1 MVRQYKIH
9 TNLDGTDDKVWDV
22 TNGKVRFYQPSN
34 LGLQS
39 TNNIWQ
45 SNGIGV
51 MGTRSITQPQIE
63 FKLETFG
70 ESLEENYQLMKDFI
84 NDILNQ
90 KFVTLEYQTEIFQ
103 VYADLA
109 LADVTKTEGYG
120 KNGTFSEKITFD
132 IITKWYTYENLTFD
146 MIQNGKVIAG
156 KSKIYGG
163 YKGSETALQ
172 NYNRLKASPSLNL
185 PNLNLLDGAKD
196 FSGDWKNSNSWQND
210 GTYKGLTVKKRTE
223 PWVGIYKT
231 FKAPKSGVYT
241 FSAYVKSSGNN
252 ANIFRLIFIN
262 DINVLLPNKTLG
274 SDFDWTRDSFTVTL
288 NTGDVV
294 YTKYEISG
302 TGALWT
308 AGHKWEEVSTTY
320 KNFNLLDGT
329 KDFSGYWEGMDGW
342 QNDGTYEGLTVKKT
356 TTQWSSIYK
365 TFTAP
370 KDGVYTFSAYVKSSG
385 NNANIHRFV
394 SLNNADYWGPHKEL
408 GSDFD
413 WTRDSFTVTLKA
425 KDTIFARYA
434 ISGAGALWTAGHK
447 WESGAIATP
456 WEPSEKD
463 LQNQY
468 NTWFPSATE
477 LTTADISEY
486 FGYNYIANQAYTY
499 YGETNIDR
507 LSRWDIKDEIF
518 SFMGI
523 LYPKL
528 PKTPAGV
535 RFLDDIGNE
544 YTAIVFKTEELQN
557 YILINTDVNDETY
570 QGWKGTTA
578 LNLFPVMDFERYR
591 TRIIEKGQM
600 ELINLSK
607 AEFKIKRKADF
618 V

>member
-22 TNGKVRFYQPSN
+22 TNGKVRLYQPSN

-70 ESLEENYQLMKDFI
+70 ESLEENYQLMKDFV
-84 NDILNQ
+84 NDILSK

-146 MIQNGKVIAG
+146 MIKNGEVIDG

-163 YKGSETALQ
+163 YKGNETPLQ

-185 PNLNLLDGAKD
+185 PNLNLLEGSKKYTKD
-196 FSGDWKNSNSWQND
+196 H
-210 GTYKGLTVKKRTE
+210 
-223 PWVGIYKT
+223 P
-231 FKAPKSGVYT
+231 YT
-241 FSAYVKSSGNN
+241 FSSNAWDGYAMLYDVFVKNLKAGTYTMSGK
-252 ANIFRLIFIN
+252 A
-262 DINVLLPNKTLG
+262 DAP
-274 SDFDWTRDSFTVTL
+274 
-288 NTGDVV
+288 
-294 YTKYEISG
+294 
-302 TGALWT
+302 WT
-308 AGHKWEEVSTTY
+308 AHTSNDRTGKVGLWLMSTTPGLDVY
-320 KNFNLLDGT
+320 INLGD
-329 KDFSGYWEGMDGW
+329 
-342 QNDGTYEGLTVKKT
+342 TVPKT
-356 TTQWSSIYK
+356 IEV
-365 TFTAP
+365 P
-370 KDGVYTFSAYVKSSG
+370 KDG
-385 NNANIHRFV
+385 
-394 SLNNADYWGPHKEL
+394 DYCVRVNTYSNGTDIVTHSFWDFKLEP
-408 GSDFD
+408 GS
-413 WTRDSFTVTLKA
+413 T
-425 KDTIFARYA
+425 
-434 ISGAGALWTAGHK
+434 
-447 WESGAIATP
+447 ATP
-456 WEPSEKD
+456 
-463 LQNQY
+463 Y
-468 NTWFPSATE
+468 MPSAGE

-486 FGYNYIANQAYTY
+486 FGYNYIPNQAYTY

-528 PKTPAGV
+528 PKTPTGI

-544 YTAIVFKTEELQN
+544 YTAIVFKTEQVQN
-557 YILINTDVNDETY
+557 YILINTDVNDEIY
-570 QGWKGTTA
+570 QGWNGTTS

-600 ELINLSK
+600 ELINLTK

>member
-70 ESLEENYQLMKDFI
+70 ESLEENYRLMKDFI

-146 MIQNGKVIAG
+146 KIQNGKVIAG

-172 NYNRLKASPSLNL
+172 NYNRLKSNHSLNL
-185 PNLNLLDGAKD
+185 PNLNLLDGTKD
-196 FSGDWKNSNSWQND
+196 FSGDWWLSNRSEND
-210 GTYKGLTVKKRTE
+210 GTYKGLTVKKGE
-223 PWVGIYKT
+223 GPGITKQ
-231 FKAPKSGVYT
+231 
-241 FSAYVKSSGNN
+241 
-252 ANIFRLIFIN
+252 FI
-262 DINVLLPNKTLG
+262 
-274 SDFDWTRDSFTVTL
+274 
-288 NTGDVV
+288 
-294 YTKYEISG
+294 
-302 TGALWT
+302 
-308 AGHKWEEVSTTY
+308 
-320 KNFNLLDGT
+320 
-329 KDFSGYWEGMDGW
+329 
-342 QNDGTYEGLTVKKT
+342 
-356 TTQWSSIYK
+356 
-365 TFTAP
+365 AP
-370 KDGVYTFSAYVKSSG
+370 KDGVYTFSAYVKGSGDSADIHRHVTLNSVSDKVVPIKSMG
-385 NNANIHRFV
+385 NN
-394 SLNNADYWGPHKEL
+394 
-408 GSDFD
+408 FD
-413 WTRDSFTVTLKA
+413 WLRDSFQVTLKEGD
-425 KDTIFARYA
+425 KIYA
-434 ISGAGALWTAGHK
+434 QYNVEGSGVLRNAGHK
-447 WESGAIATP
+447 WEEGSFATP
-456 WEPSEKD
+456 YI
-463 LQNQY
+463 Q
-468 NTWFPSATE
+468 SANE
-477 LTTADISEY
+477 VTTADISEY
-486 FGYNYIANQAYTY
+486 FGYNYIENQAYTY
-499 YGETNIDR
+499 YGESNIDR

-523 LYPKL
+523 LYPQL

-544 YTAIVFKTEELQN
+544 YTAIVFKTEQVQD

-591 TRIIEKGQM
+591 TRIIKKGQM

>member
-70 ESLEENYQLMKDFI
+70 ESLEENYRLMKDFI

-120 KNGTFSEKITFD
+120 KNGAFSEKITFD

-146 MIQNGKVIAG
+146 MVQNGKVLSG

-163 YKGSETALQ
+163 TAPGDYK
-172 NYNRLKASPSLNL
+172 
-185 PNLNLLDGAKD
+185 
-196 FSGDWKNSNSWQND
+196 
-210 GTYKGLTVKKRTE
+210 
-223 PWVGIYKT
+223 
-231 FKAPKSGVYT
+231 
-241 FSAYVKSSGNN
+241 YVK
-252 ANIFRLIFIN
+252 
-262 DINVLLPNKTLG
+262 
-274 SDFDWTRDSFTVTL
+274 
-288 NTGDVV
+288 
-294 YTKYEISG
+294 G
-302 TGALWT
+302 T
-308 AGHKWEEVSTTY
+308 S
-320 KNFNLLDGT
+320 
-329 KDFSGYWEGMDGW
+329 
-342 QNDGTYEGLTVKKT
+342 
-356 TTQWSSIYK
+356 
-365 TFTAP
+365 
-370 KDGVYTFSAYVKSSG
+370 
-385 NNANIHRFV
+385 
-394 SLNNADYWGPHKEL
+394 
-408 GSDFD
+408 
-413 WTRDSFTVTLKA
+413 
-425 KDTIFARYA
+425 
-434 ISGAGALWTAGHK
+434 
-447 WESGAIATP
+447 
-456 WEPSEKD
+456 
-463 LQNQY
+463 
-468 NTWFPSATE
+468 
-477 LTTADISEY
+477 
-486 FGYNYIANQAYTY
+486 YTY
-499 YGETNIDR
+499 YGETNIER

-523 LYPKL
+523 LFPKL

-544 YTAIVFKTEELQN
+544 YTAIVFKTEQVQN
-557 YILINTDVNDETY
+557 YILINTDVNDEIY
-570 QGWKGTTA
+570 QGWNGTTS

-591 TRIIEKGQM
+591 TRIIEHGQM
-600 ELINLSK
+600 ELINLTK

>member
-51 MGTRSITQPQIE
+51 MGTRSINQPQIE

-70 ESLEENYQLMKDFI
+70 ESLEENYQLMKDFV
-84 NDILNQ
+84 NDILSE

-146 MIQNGKVIAG
+146 MIKNGEVIDG

-163 YKGSETALQ
+163 YKGNETPLQ

-185 PNLNLLDGAKD
+185 PNLNLLEGSKKYTKD
-196 FSGDWKNSNSWQND
+196 H
-210 GTYKGLTVKKRTE
+210 
-223 PWVGIYKT
+223 P
-231 FKAPKSGVYT
+231 YT
-241 FSAYVKSSGNN
+241 FSSNAWDGYAMLHDVFVKNLKAGTYTMSGK
-252 ANIFRLIFIN
+252 A
-262 DINVLLPNKTLG
+262 DAP
-274 SDFDWTRDSFTVTL
+274 
-288 NTGDVV
+288 
-294 YTKYEISG
+294 
-302 TGALWT
+302 WT
-308 AGHKWEEVSTTY
+308 AHTSNDRIGKVGLWLMSTTPGLDVY
-320 KNFNLLDGT
+320 INLGD
-329 KDFSGYWEGMDGW
+329 
-342 QNDGTYEGLTVKKT
+342 TVPKT
-356 TTQWSSIYK
+356 IEV
-365 TFTAP
+365 P
-370 KDGVYTFSAYVKSSG
+370 KDGDYCVRVNTYSNGTDVVT
-385 NNANIHRFV
+385 HRF
-394 SLNNADYWGPHKEL
+394 W
-408 GSDFD
+408 DFKLEPSS
-413 WTRDSFTVTLKA
+413 T
-425 KDTIFARYA
+425 
-434 ISGAGALWTAGHK
+434 
-447 WESGAIATP
+447 ATP
-456 WEPSEKD
+456 Y
-463 LQNQY
+463 L
-468 NTWFPSATE
+468 PSATE

-499 YGETNIDR
+499 YGESDIER

-518 SFMGI
+518 SFVGV
-523 LYPKL
+523 LYPHL
-528 PKTPAGV
+528 PKTPAGI

-544 YTAIVFKTEELQN
+544 YTAIVFKTEQAQK
-557 YILINTDVNDETY
+557 YILINTDVNDEFY
-570 QGWKGTTA
+570 QGWNGTTS

-591 TRIIEKGQM
+591 TRIIEHGQM
-600 ELINLSK
+600 ELINLTK

-618 V
+618 I

>member
-70 ESLEENYQLMKDFI
+70 ESLEENYRLMKDFI

-146 MIQNGKVIAG
+146 KIQNGKVIAG

-172 NYNRLKASPSLNL
+172 NYNRLKSNHSLNL
-185 PNLNLLDGAKD
+185 PNLNLLDGTKD
-196 FSGDWKNSNSWQND
+196 FSGDWWLSDRSEND
-210 GTYKGLTVKKRTE
+210 GTYKGLTVKKGE
-223 PWVGIYKT
+223 GPGITKQ
-231 FKAPKSGVYT
+231 
-241 FSAYVKSSGNN
+241 
-252 ANIFRLIFIN
+252 FI
-262 DINVLLPNKTLG
+262 
-274 SDFDWTRDSFTVTL
+274 
-288 NTGDVV
+288 
-294 YTKYEISG
+294 
-302 TGALWT
+302 
-308 AGHKWEEVSTTY
+308 
-320 KNFNLLDGT
+320 
-329 KDFSGYWEGMDGW
+329 
-342 QNDGTYEGLTVKKT
+342 
-356 TTQWSSIYK
+356 
-365 TFTAP
+365 AP
-370 KDGVYTFSAYVKSSG
+370 KDGVYTFSAYVKGSGDSADIHRHVTLNSVSDKVVPIKSMG
-385 NNANIHRFV
+385 NN
-394 SLNNADYWGPHKEL
+394 
-408 GSDFD
+408 FD
-413 WTRDSFTVTLKA
+413 WLRDSFQVTLKEGD
-425 KDTIFARYA
+425 KIYA
-434 ISGAGALWTAGHK
+434 QYNVDGSGVLRNAGHK
-447 WESGAIATP
+447 WEEGSFATP
-456 WEPSEKD
+456 YI
-463 LQNQY
+463 Q
-468 NTWFPSATE
+468 SANE
-477 LTTADISEY
+477 VTTADISEY
-486 FGYNYIANQAYTY
+486 FGYYYIENQAYTY
-499 YGETNIDR
+499 YGESNIDR

-523 LYPKL
+523 LYPQL

-544 YTAIVFKTEELQN
+544 YTAIVFKTEQVQD

>member
-45 SNGIGV
+45 SNGVGV

-132 IITKWYTYENLTFD
+132 IITKWYTYENLTFE
-146 MIQNGKVIAG
+146 MIKNGQIISG

-163 YKGSETALQ
+163 YKNSETALQ

-185 PNLNLLDGAKD
+185 PNLNLLDGTKG
-196 FSGDWKNSNSWQND
+196 FSGNWGNSSSWVTD
-210 GTYKGLTVKKRTE
+210 GTYNTLTVKKRTAQ
-223 PWVGIYKT
+223 WNGIYKT
-231 FKAPKSGVYT
+231 F
-241 FSAYVKSSGNN
+241 
-252 ANIFRLIFIN
+252 
-262 DINVLLPNKTLG
+262 
-274 SDFDWTRDSFTVTL
+274 TV
-288 NTGDVV
+288 
-294 YTKYEISG
+294 
-302 TGALWT
+302 
-308 AGHKWEEVSTTY
+308 
-320 KNFNLLDGT
+320 
-329 KDFSGYWEGMDGW
+329 
-342 QNDGTYEGLTVKKT
+342 
-356 TTQWSSIYK
+356 
-365 TFTAP
+365 P
-370 KDGVYTFSAYVKSSG
+370 KDGVYTFSSYIKSSG
-385 NNANIHRFV
+385 NTANIYRYGEINGIGG
-394 SLNNADYWGPHKEL
+394 SQGPIQKLIGNN
-408 GSDFD
+408 FD
-413 WTRDSFTVTLKA
+413 WTRDTITLSLKA
-425 KDTIFARYA
+425 NDSVWVRYE
-434 ISGAGALWTAGHK
+434 ITGAGTDSILWTAGYK
-447 WESGAIATP
+447 WEQGSTATP
-456 WEPSEKD
+456 YMQSASEI
-463 LQNQY
+463 
-468 NTWFPSATE
+468 
-477 LTTADISEY
+477 TTTDISEY
-486 FGYNYIANQAYTY
+486 FGYNYIANKVYTY

-518 SFMGI
+518 SFVGI
-523 LYPKL
+523 LYPHL
-528 PKTPAGV
+528 AQQVAGV

-544 YTAIVFKTEELQN
+544 YTAIVFNTETLQD
-557 YILINTDVNDETY
+557 YILINTDVNDELY
-570 QGWKGTTA
+570 QGWSGTTS
-578 LNLFPVMDFERYR
+578 LNLFPVLDFERYR

>member
-51 MGTRSITQPQIE
+51 MGTRSINQPQIE

-70 ESLEENYQLMKDFI
+70 ESLSENYQLMKDFV
-84 NDILNQ
+84 NDILSK
-90 KFVTLEYQTEIFQ
+90 KFGTLEYQTEIFQ

-156 KSKIYGG
+156 KSKVYGG
-163 YKGSETALQ
+163 IAPGNYK
-172 NYNRLKASPSLNL
+172 YIK
-185 PNLNLLDGAKD
+185 
-196 FSGDWKNSNSWQND
+196 
-210 GTYKGLTVKKRTE
+210 GT
-223 PWVGIYKT
+223 
-231 FKAPKSGVYT
+231 S
-241 FSAYVKSSGNN
+241 
-252 ANIFRLIFIN
+252 
-262 DINVLLPNKTLG
+262 
-274 SDFDWTRDSFTVTL
+274 
-288 NTGDVV
+288 
-294 YTKYEISG
+294 
-302 TGALWT
+302 
-308 AGHKWEEVSTTY
+308 
-320 KNFNLLDGT
+320 
-329 KDFSGYWEGMDGW
+329 
-342 QNDGTYEGLTVKKT
+342 
-356 TTQWSSIYK
+356 
-365 TFTAP
+365 
-370 KDGVYTFSAYVKSSG
+370 
-385 NNANIHRFV
+385 
-394 SLNNADYWGPHKEL
+394 
-408 GSDFD
+408 
-413 WTRDSFTVTLKA
+413 
-425 KDTIFARYA
+425 
-434 ISGAGALWTAGHK
+434 
-447 WESGAIATP
+447 
-456 WEPSEKD
+456 
-463 LQNQY
+463 
-468 NTWFPSATE
+468 
-477 LTTADISEY
+477 
-486 FGYNYIANQAYTY
+486 YTY
-499 YGETNIDR
+499 YGESNIER

-528 PKTPAGV
+528 PKTPTGV

-544 YTAIVFKTEELQN
+544 YTAIVFKTEESQD

-607 AEFKIKRKADF
+607 AEIKIKRKADF

>member
-84 NDILNQ
+84 NDILNK

-146 MIQNGKVIAG
+146 KIQNGKVIVG

-163 YKGSETALQ
+163 
-172 NYNRLKASPSLNL
+172 
-185 PNLNLLDGAKD
+185 
-196 FSGDWKNSNSWQND
+196 
-210 GTYKGLTVKKRTE
+210 
-223 PWVGIYKT
+223 
-231 FKAPKSGVYT
+231 
-241 FSAYVKSSGNN
+241 
-252 ANIFRLIFIN
+252 
-262 DINVLLPNKTLG
+262 
-274 SDFDWTRDSFTVTL
+274 
-288 NTGDVV
+288 
-294 YTKYEISG
+294 
-302 TGALWT
+302 
-308 AGHKWEEVSTTY
+308 
-320 KNFNLLDGT
+320 
-329 KDFSGYWEGMDGW
+329 
-342 QNDGTYEGLTVKKT
+342 
-356 TTQWSSIYK
+356 
-365 TFTAP
+365 TAP
-370 KDGVYTFSAYVKSSG
+370 GHYKYIKG
-385 NNANIHRFV
+385 
-394 SLNNADYWGPHKEL
+394 
-408 GSDFD
+408 
-413 WTRDSFTVTLKA
+413 
-425 KDTIFARYA
+425 
-434 ISGAGALWTAGHK
+434 IS
-447 WESGAIATP
+447 
-456 WEPSEKD
+456 
-463 LQNQY
+463 
-468 NTWFPSATE
+468 
-477 LTTADISEY
+477 
-486 FGYNYIANQAYTY
+486 YTY

-507 LSRWDIKDEIF
+507 LGRWDTKGEIF

-523 LYPKL
+523 LYPQL
-528 PKTPAGV
+528 PKTPTGV

-544 YTAIVFKTEELQN
+544 YTAIVFKTEQALD
-557 YILINTDVNDETY
+557 YILINTDVNDEIY
-570 QGWKGTTA
+570 QGWNGTTS

-591 TRIIEKGQM
+591 TRIIKHGQM

-618 V
+618 I

>member
-39 TNNIWQ
+39 TNNVWQ

-70 ESLEENYQLMKDFI
+70 ESLEENYQLMKDFV
-84 NDILNQ
+84 NDILSK

-132 IITKWYTYENLTFD
+132 VITKWYTYENLTFD
-146 MIQNGKVIAG
+146 MIRNGQVVAG

-163 YKGSETALQ
+163 YKGNETALQ
-172 NYNRLKASPSLNL
+172 NYNRLKANHSLNL
-185 PNLNLLDGAKD
+185 PNLNLLDGTSSALKTVSAKGWGFNYIETKTNTLNLKKGQILTYSVWIQD
-196 FSGDWKNSNSWQND
+196 CDIDTRGVVYLYDSQNKQYNNLGNTIKAGTSGFSTITFTIDIDVARYN
-210 GTYKGLTVKKRTE
+210 
-223 PWVGIYKT
+223 VGIGFLDNQPDFHSFNY
-231 FKAPKSGVYT
+231 S
-241 FSAYVKSSGNN
+241 
-252 ANIFRLIFIN
+252 RLK
-262 DINVLLPNKTLG
+262 LEQG
-274 SDFDWTRDSFTVTL
+274 S
-288 NTGDVV
+288 
-294 YTKYEISG
+294 
-302 TGALWT
+302 
-308 AGHKWEEVSTTY
+308 
-320 KNFNLLDGT
+320 
-329 KDFSGYWEGMDGW
+329 
-342 QNDGTYEGLTVKKT
+342 
-356 TTQWSSIYK
+356 
-365 TFTAP
+365 
-370 KDGVYTFSAYVKSSG
+370 
-385 NNANIHRFV
+385 
-394 SLNNADYWGPHKEL
+394 
-408 GSDFD
+408 
-413 WTRDSFTVTLKA
+413 
-425 KDTIFARYA
+425 
-434 ISGAGALWTAGHK
+434 
-447 WESGAIATP
+447 IATP
-456 WEPSEKD
+456 WM
-463 LQNQY
+463 
-468 NTWFPSATE
+468 PSASE
-477 LTTADISEY
+477 VTTSDISEY

-499 YGETNIDR
+499 YGETNIER

-523 LYPKL
+523 LYPQL
-528 PKTPAGV
+528 PKTPAGI

-544 YTAIVFKTEELQN
+544 YTAIVFKTEQVQD
-557 YILINTDVNDETY
+557 YILINTDVSDEIY
-570 QGWKGTTA
+570 QGWNGTTS

-607 AEFKIKRKADF
+607 AEFKVKRKADF

>member
-70 ESLEENYQLMKDFI
+70 ESLEENYRLMKDFI

-146 MIQNGKVIAG
+146 KIQNGKVIAG

-172 NYNRLKASPSLNL
+172 NYNRLKSNHSLNL
-185 PNLNLLDGAKD
+185 PNLNLLDGTKD
-196 FSGDWKNSNSWQND
+196 FSGDWWLSDRSEND
-210 GTYKGLTVKKRTE
+210 GTYKGLTVKKGE
-223 PWVGIYKT
+223 GPGITKP
-231 FKAPKSGVYT
+231 FIAPKDGVYA
-241 FSAYVKSSGNN
+241 FSAYVKGSGDSANIHRHVTLNNVSGKTIPIKPMGNN
-252 ANIFRLIFIN
+252 
-262 DINVLLPNKTLG
+262 
-274 SDFDWTRDSFTVTL
+274 FDWLRDSFQVTL
-288 NTGDVV
+288 KEGDKIYAQYNVDG
-294 YTKYEISG
+294 SG
-302 TGALWT
+302 VLRN
-308 AGHKWEEVSTTY
+308 AGHKWEE
-320 KNFNLLDGT
+320 
-329 KDFSGYWEGMDGW
+329 
-342 QNDGTYEGLTVKKT
+342 
-356 TTQWSSIYK
+356 
-365 TFTAP
+365 
-370 KDGVYTFSAYVKSSG
+370 
-385 NNANIHRFV
+385 
-394 SLNNADYWGPHKEL
+394 
-408 GSDFD
+408 GSF
-413 WTRDSFTVTLKA
+413 
-425 KDTIFARYA
+425 
-434 ISGAGALWTAGHK
+434 
-447 WESGAIATP
+447 ATP
-456 WEPSEKD
+456 YI
-463 LQNQY
+463 Q
-468 NTWFPSATE
+468 SANE
-477 LTTADISEY
+477 VTTADISEY

-499 YGETNIDR
+499 YGESNIDR

-523 LYPKL
+523 LYPQL

-544 YTAIVFKTEELQN
+544 YTAIVFKTEQVQD

>member
-45 SNGIGV
+45 SNGVGV
-51 MGTRSITQPQIE
+51 MGTRSIKQPQIE

-84 NDILNQ
+84 NDILSK
-90 KFVTLEYQTEIFQ
+90 KFVTLEYQTDIFQ

-109 LADVTKTEGYG
+109 LAEVTKTEGYG

-146 MIQNGKVIAG
+146 MIQNGQVIAG

-172 NYNRLKASPSLNL
+172 NYNRLKVNPSLNL
-185 PNLNLLDGAKD
+185 PNLNLLTGTSSSEHSYISD
-196 FSGDWKNSNSWQND
+196 FSTMPGYPNATLFAVNTGSTYTYSIYLTKLTGSFVFGYWGYDSNKNYAGWFFSRIYSSMGKASW
-210 GTYKGLTVKKRTE
+210 T
-223 PWVGIYKT
+223 
-231 FKAPKSGVYT
+231 
-241 FSAYVKSSGNN
+241 
-252 ANIFRLIFIN
+252 
-262 DINVLLPNKTLG
+262 
-274 SDFDWTRDSFTVTL
+274 FTVP
-288 NTGDVV
+288 NG
-294 YTKYEISG
+294 ISYIYPHIVH
-302 TGALWT
+302 ASDDFACT
-308 AGHKWEEVSTTY
+308 AKEEKLEPGST
-320 KNFNLLDGT
+320 
-329 KDFSGYWEGMDGW
+329 
-342 QNDGTYEGLTVKKT
+342 
-356 TTQWSSIYK
+356 
-365 TFTAP
+365 
-370 KDGVYTFSAYVKSSG
+370 
-385 NNANIHRFV
+385 
-394 SLNNADYWGPHKEL
+394 
-408 GSDFD
+408 
-413 WTRDSFTVTLKA
+413 
-425 KDTIFARYA
+425 
-434 ISGAGALWTAGHK
+434 
-447 WESGAIATP
+447 ATP
-456 WEPSEKD
+456 
-463 LQNQY
+463 Y
-468 NTWFPSATE
+468 MPSASE
-477 LTTADISEY
+477 VTTADISEY
-486 FGYNYIANQAYTY
+486 FGYNYIVNQAYTY

-528 PKTPAGV
+528 PKTPTGV

-544 YTAIVFKTEELQN
+544 YTAIVFKTEELQD

-607 AEFKIKRKADF
+607 AEFKVKRKADF

>member
-70 ESLEENYQLMKDFI
+70 ESLEENYQLMKDFV
-84 NDILNQ
+84 NDVLNQ

-120 KNGTFSEKITFD
+120 KNGAFSEKITFD
-132 IITKWYTYENLTFD
+132 IITKWYTYENLIFD
-146 MIQNGKVIAG
+146 MIQNGKVLSG

-185 PNLNLLDGAKD
+185 PNLNLLDGTKD
-196 FSGDWKNSNSWQND
+196 FSGNWVNAGSWVND
-210 GTYKGLTVKKRTE
+210 GTYKGLTVKKRTGQFN
-223 PWVGIYKT
+223 GI
-231 FKAPKSGVYT
+231 FK
-241 FSAYVKSSGNN
+241 N
-252 ANIFRLIFIN
+252 
-262 DINVLLPNKTLG
+262 
-274 SDFDWTRDSFTVTL
+274 
-288 NTGDVV
+288 
-294 YTKYEISG
+294 
-302 TGALWT
+302 
-308 AGHKWEEVSTTY
+308 
-320 KNFNLLDGT
+320 
-329 KDFSGYWEGMDGW
+329 
-342 QNDGTYEGLTVKKT
+342 
-356 TTQWSSIYK
+356 
-365 TFTAP
+365 FTAP
-370 KDGVYTFSAYVKSSG
+370 KDGVYTFSAYIKSSG
-385 NNANIHRFV
+385 STADITRYVGINGNWSGEVVPNKLIGNN
-394 SLNNADYWGPHKEL
+394 
-408 GSDFD
+408 FD
-413 WTRDSFTVTLKA
+413 WLRDSFTVTLKDG
-425 KDTIFARYA
+425 DTISTIYS
-434 ISGAGALWTAGHK
+434 ISGAGTDSILWTAGHK
-447 WESGAIATP
+447 WEEGSIATP
-456 WEPSEKD
+456 
-463 LQNQY
+463 Y
-468 NTWFPSATE
+468 MPSASEVTIN
-477 LTTADISEY
+477 DISEY

-499 YGETNIDR
+499 YGETNIER

-518 SFMGI
+518 SFIGI

-544 YTAIVFKTEELQN
+544 YTAIVFKTEQLQD

>member
-9 TNLDGTDDKVWDV
+9 TNLDGIDDKVWDV

-70 ESLEENYQLMKDFI
+70 ESLEENYRLMKDFV
-84 NDILNQ
+84 NDILSK

-146 MIQNGKVIAG
+146 KIQNGKVIAG

-185 PNLNLLDGAKD
+185 PNLNLLDGTRD
-196 FSGDWKNSNSWQND
+196 FSGSWENASGWVTD
-210 GTYKGLTVKKRTE
+210 GTYKGLTVKKRT
-223 PWVGIYKT
+223 
-231 FKAPKSGVYT
+231 
-241 FSAYVKSSGNN
+241 
-252 ANIFRLIFIN
+252 
-262 DINVLLPNKTLG
+262 G
-274 SDFDWTRDSFTVTL
+274 SWW
-288 NTGDVV
+288 G
-294 YTKYEISG
+294 
-302 TGALWT
+302 
-308 AGHKWEEVSTTY
+308 
-320 KNFNLLDGT
+320 
-329 KDFSGYWEGMDGW
+329 
-342 QNDGTYEGLTVKKT
+342 
-356 TTQWSSIYK
+356 IYK

-385 NNANIHRFV
+385 NINIIRNV
-394 SLNNADYWGPHKEL
+394 IAPPGLEVTGRWL
-408 GSDFD
+408 GHNFD
-413 WTRDSFTVTLKA
+413 WLRDSFTATLKA
-425 KDTIFARYA
+425 KDRISVRYEL
-434 ISGAGALWTAGHK
+434 AGEGEDSILWTAGHK
-447 WESGAIATP
+447 WEEGSTATP
-456 WEPSEKD
+456 W
-463 LQNQY
+463 L
-468 NTWFPSATE
+468 PSASE
-477 LTTADISEY
+477 LTINDISEY

-499 YGETNIDR
+499 YGETNIER

-523 LYPKL
+523 LYPQL
-528 PKTPAGV
+528 PKTPTGV
-535 RFLDDIGNE
+535 RFLDDNGNE
-544 YTAIVFKTEELQN
+544 YTAIVFKMEQVQK
-557 YILINTDVNDETY
+557 YILVNTDVNDEVY
-570 QGWKGTTA
+570 QGWNGTTS

-591 TRIIEKGQM
+591 TRIIEHGQM
-600 ELINLSK
+600 ELINLTK